1 MAVTKIHAIKTTLSK
16 AVLYIE
22 NPDKTDGQLYVSGY
36 NTEPQTASLDFE
48 MTAATARKAHHSK
61 RRSGNLAYHL
71 IQSFSPDDDLTPEQA
86 HELGKKLASE
96 FTQGKYEY
104 VVATHIDKG
113 HLHNHIIINAVSFY
127 DYKKLR
133 TVPYRTAR
141 QIRGIS
147 DRLCAEAEL
156 SVLQEPRQLG
166 QRYTERMR
174 KRTTVPVRSEI
185 RRRLNYVLARA
196 ASYDEFKT
204 MAAELGITVKDSG
217 KHIAYLYTGAERA
230 VRGNKLGDT
239 DKYLPEGIREQLAAN
254 AENLARLRELIVQ
267 AARGAASFSGFQDAL
282 HRQGIRTRLDKR
294 TGAVTYIM
302 NDESDSKIPED
313 ALGSGYARSAIEQ
326 ALQTGDFDLSGTESP
341 PEPLFSRYQKT
352 IRHQTDIHDTLVEVT
367 ARQLIRTSRDGV
379 LLAVKDRNGNEA
391 RLMLEADC
399 VNGLPDGR
407 TQIALGSGFEYDIV
421 YPDGQHGTVR
431 GADLIRQIELQN
443 GVKPVTVTL
452 GASEIK
458 TMSLKGITVTL
469 PQAGMERIFI
479 PAEYVHYDKLTGS
492 CTADIYQN
500 WDYSYVPVSEEP
512 NPERR
517 SMKGAVLTDT
527 MLTNRQ
533 PRQGDD
539 LRSRI
544 AYVERKAKL
553 ANARHLA
560 ATLMTMSRGQL
571 HTAQDF
577 APELHRVQQ
586 EIQAVAVRISDAK
599 AKNKQYALAA
609 RCLTTCQTYKGVW
622 QEYLST
628 GTLLKPLYSKRHSKE
643 LTAYKSAL
651 EMLERMEVRPDVDP
665 VKVQALIQDRE
676 KQIENDTKHL
686 AELKQTESELM
697 AQRQTVERL
706 QKDTETSVYKGYKR
720 DKIEMRGDRAE
731 ISDFPLY
738 LNTVAGGLDRR
749 DQTIGGFSFVV
760 KIYAV
765 PVVEIIG

>member
-1 MAVTKIHAIKTTLSK
+1 MAVTKIHAIKSTLSK
-16 AVLYIE
+16 AIAYIE

-113 HLHNHIIINAVSFY
+113 HLHNHIINAVSFY
-127 DYKKLR
+127 NYKKLR

-282 HRQGIRTRLDKR
+282 HRQGIRTQLDKR

-313 ALGSGYARSAIEQ
+313 ALGFGYARSAIEQ
-326 ALQTGDFDLSGTESP
+326 ALQTGHFDLSGIESP

-352 IRHQTDIHDTLVEVT
+352 MRHQTDIHDTLVEVT

-407 TQIALGSGFEYDIV
+407 TQIALGSGFAYDIV

-533 PRQGDD
+533 PRQG
-539 LRSRI
+539 
-544 AYVERKAKL
+544 
-553 ANARHLA
+553 
-560 ATLMTMSRGQL
+560 G
-571 HTAQDF
+571 
-577 APELHRVQQ
+577 
-586 EIQAVAVRISDAK
+586 
-599 AKNKQYALAA
+599 
-609 RCLTTCQTYKGVW
+609 
-622 QEYLST
+622 
-628 GTLLKPLYSKRHSKE
+628 
-643 LTAYKSAL
+643 
-651 EMLERMEVRPDVDP
+651 
-665 VKVQALIQDRE
+665 
-676 KQIENDTKHL
+676 
-686 AELKQTESELM
+686 
-697 AQRQTVERL
+697 
-706 QKDTETSVYKGYKR
+706 
-720 DKIEMRGDRAE
+720 
-731 ISDFPLY
+731 
-738 LNTVAGGLDRR
+738 
-749 DQTIGGFSFVV
+749 
-760 KIYAV
+760 
-765 PVVEIIG
+765 

>member
-1 MAVTKIHAIKTTLSK
+1 MAVTKIHAIKSTLSK
-16 AVLYIE
+16 AIAYIE

-61 RRSGNLAYHL
+61 RCSGNLAYHL

-166 QRYTERMR
+166 QRYTERMK

-196 ASYDEFKT
+196 TSYDEFKT

-230 VRGNKLGDT
+230 VRGNKLADT

-254 AENLARLRELIVQ
+254 AESFARLRELIVQ
-267 AARGAASFSGFQDAL
+267 AACGAASFSGFQDAL

-706 QKDTETSVYKGYKR
+706 QKDTEKEADTYESR
-720 DKIEMRGDRAE
+720 I
-731 ISDFPLY
+731 
-738 LNTVAGGLDRR
+738 
-749 DQTIGGFSFVV
+749 
-760 KIYAV
+760 
-765 PVVEIIG
+765 

>member
-1 MAVTKIHAIKTTLSK
+1 MAVTKIHAIKSTLSK
-16 AVLYIE
+16 AIAYIE

-313 ALGSGYARSAIEQ
+313 ALGFGYARSAIEQ
-326 ALQTGDFDLSGTESP
+326 ALQTGDFDLSGIESP

-352 IRHQTDIHDTLVEVT
+352 MRHQTDIHDTLVEVT

-407 TQIALGSGFEYDIV
+407 TQIALGSGFAYDIV

-586 EIQAVAVRISDAK
+586 EIQAVAVQISDTK

-609 RCLTTCQTYKGVW
+609 RCLTICQTYKSVW

-628 GTLLKPLYSKRHSKE
+628 GTLLKPLYGKRHSKE

-676 KQIENDTKHL
+676 KQLESDTKHL
-686 AELKQTESELM
+686 TELKQTESELM

-706 QKDTETSVYKGYKR
+706 QKDTEKEADTYESR
-720 DKIEMRGDRAE
+720 I
-731 ISDFPLY
+731 
-738 LNTVAGGLDRR
+738 
-749 DQTIGGFSFVV
+749 
-760 KIYAV
+760 
-765 PVVEIIG
+765 

>member
-1 MAVTKIHAIKTTLSK
+1 MAVTKIHAIKSTLSK
-16 AVLYIE
+16 AIAYIE

-254 AENLARLRELIVQ
+254 AESFARLRGLIAQ
-267 AARGAASFSGFQDAL
+267 TARDSSSFSGFQDAL

-313 ALGSGYARSAIEQ
+313 ALGFGYARSAIEQ
-326 ALQTGDFDLSGTESP
+326 ALQTGNFDLSGTESP
-341 PEPLFSRYQKT
+341 PEPLLSRYQKT
-352 IRHQTDIHDTLVEVT
+352 MRHQTDIHDTLVEVT
-367 ARQLIRTSRDGV
+367 ARQLIRTSLDGV

-407 TQIALGSGFEYDIV
+407 TQIALGSGFAYDIV

-517 SMKGAVLTDT
+517 SMKGAVLADT

-586 EIQAVAVRISDAK
+586 EIQAVAVRISDTK

-609 RCLTTCQTYKGVW
+609 RCLTTCQTYKSVW

-628 GTLLKPLYSKRHSKE
+628 GTLLKPLYGKLHSKE

-676 KQIENDTKHL
+676 KQLENDTKHL
-686 AELKQTESELM
+686 TELKQTESELM

-706 QKDTETSVYKGYKR
+706 QKDTEKEADTYESR
-720 DKIEMRGDRAE
+720 I
-731 ISDFPLY
+731 
-738 LNTVAGGLDRR
+738 
-749 DQTIGGFSFVV
+749 
-760 KIYAV
+760 
-765 PVVEIIG
+765 

>member
-1 MAVTKIHAIKTTLSK
+1 MAVTKIHAIKSTLSK
-16 AVLYIE
+16 AITYIE

-166 QRYTERMR
+166 QRYTEHMK

-217 KHIAYLYTGAERA
+217 KHIAYLYTDAARA

-239 DKYLPEGIREQLAAN
+239 DKYLPEGIREQLAVN

-313 ALGSGYARSAIEQ
+313 ALGSGYARSVIEQ

-352 IRHQTDIHDTLVEVT
+352 MRHQTDIHDTLVEVT

-407 TQIALGSGFEYDIV
+407 TQIALGSGFAYDIV

-479 PAEYVHYDKLTGS
+479 PAEYVHYDKLTGI

-500 WDYSYVPVSEEP
+500 WDYSYVPTSKES

-517 SMKGAVLTDT
+517 SMKGSVLIDT
-527 MLTNRQ
+527 VLTNRQ

-586 EIQAVAVRISDAK
+586 EIQAVAVRISDTK

-609 RCLTTCQTYKGVW
+609 RCLTTCQTYKSVW

-628 GTLLKPLYSKRHSKE
+628 GTLLKPLYGKRHSKE

-676 KQIENDTKHL
+676 KQLESDTKHL
-686 AELKQTESELM
+686 TELKQTESELM

-706 QKDTETSVYKGYKR
+706 QKNTEKEADTYESR
-720 DKIEMRGDRAE
+720 I
-731 ISDFPLY
+731 
-738 LNTVAGGLDRR
+738 
-749 DQTIGGFSFVV
+749 
-760 KIYAV
+760 
-765 PVVEIIG
+765 

>member
-1 MAVTKIHAIKTTLSK
+1 MAVTKIHAIKSTLSK
-16 AVLYIE
+16 AITYIE

-166 QRYTERMR
+166 QRYTERMK

-217 KHIAYLYTGAERA
+217 KHIAYLYTDAARA

-239 DKYLPEGIREQLAAN
+239 DKYLPEGIREQLATN

-267 AARGAASFSGFQDAL
+267 AAHGAASFSGFQDAL

-313 ALGSGYARSAIEQ
+313 ALGSGYARSVIEQ
-326 ALQTGDFDLSGTESP
+326 ALQTGDFELLGTESP

-352 IRHQTDIHDTLVEVT
+352 LRHQTNIHDTLVEVT

-407 TQIALGSGFEYDIV
+407 TQIALGSGFAYDIV

-517 SMKGAVLTDT
+517 SMKGSVLTDT
-527 MLTNRQ
+527 VLTNRQ
-533 PRQGDD
+533 PRHGDD

-571 HTAQDF
+571 HTAKDF

-586 EIQAVAVRISDAK
+586 EIQAVAVRISDTK

-609 RCLTTCQTYKGVW
+609 RCLTTCQTYKSVW

-628 GTLLKPLYSKRHSKE
+628 GALLKPLYGKRHSKE

-676 KQIENDTKHL
+676 KQLESDTMHL
-686 AELKQTESELM
+686 TELKQTESELM

-706 QKDTETSVYKGYKR
+706 QKDTEKEADTYESR
-720 DKIEMRGDRAE
+720 I
-731 ISDFPLY
+731 
-738 LNTVAGGLDRR
+738 
-749 DQTIGGFSFVV
+749 
-760 KIYAV
+760 
-765 PVVEIIG
+765 

>member
-1 MAVTKIHAIKTTLSK
+1 MAVTKIHAIKSTLSK
-16 AVLYIE
+16 AIAYIE

-254 AENLARLRELIVQ
+254 AESFARLRGLIAQ
-267 AARGAASFSGFQDAL
+267 TARDSSSFSGFQDAL

-313 ALGSGYARSAIEQ
+313 ALGFGYARSAIEQ
-326 ALQTGDFDLSGTESP
+326 ALQTGNFDLSGTESP
-341 PEPLFSRYQKT
+341 PEPLLSRYQKT
-352 IRHQTDIHDTLVEVT
+352 MRHQTDIHDTLVEVT
-367 ARQLIRTSRDGV
+367 ARQLIRTSLDGV

-407 TQIALGSGFEYDIV
+407 TQIALGSGFAYDIV

-586 EIQAVAVRISDAK
+586 EIQAVAVRISDTK

-609 RCLTTCQTYKGVW
+609 RCLTTCQTYKSVW

-628 GTLLKPLYSKRHSKE
+628 GTLLKPLYGKRHSKE

-676 KQIENDTKHL
+676 RQLESDTKHL
-686 AELKQTESELM
+686 TELKQTESELM

-706 QKDTETSVYKGYKR
+706 QKDTEKEADTYESR
-720 DKIEMRGDRAE
+720 I
-731 ISDFPLY
+731 
-738 LNTVAGGLDRR
+738 
-749 DQTIGGFSFVV
+749 
-760 KIYAV
+760 
-765 PVVEIIG
+765 

>member
-1 MAVTKIHAIKTTLSK
+1 MAVTKIHAIKSTLSK
-16 AVLYIE
+16 AITYIE

-166 QRYTERMR
+166 QRYTEHMK

-217 KHIAYLYTGAERA
+217 KHIAYLYTDAARA

-239 DKYLPEGIREQLAAN
+239 DKYLPEGIREQLAVN

-313 ALGSGYARSAIEQ
+313 ALGSGYARSVIEQ

-352 IRHQTDIHDTLVEVT
+352 MRHQTDIHDTLVEVT

-407 TQIALGSGFEYDIV
+407 TQIALGSGFVYDIV
-421 YPDGQHGTVR
+421 YPDGQRGTVR

-479 PAEYVHYDKLTGS
+479 PAEYVHYDKLTGI

-500 WDYSYVPVSEEP
+500 WDYSYVPTSKES

-517 SMKGAVLTDT
+517 SMKGSVLIDT
-527 MLTNRQ
+527 VLTNRQ

-586 EIQAVAVRISDAK
+586 EIQAVAVRISDTK

-609 RCLTTCQTYKGVW
+609 RCLTTCQTYKSVW

-628 GTLLKPLYSKRHSKE
+628 GTLLKPLYGKRHSKE

-676 KQIENDTKHL
+676 KQLESDTKHL
-686 AELKQTESELM
+686 TELKQTESELM

-706 QKDTETSVYKGYKR
+706 QKNTEKEADTYESR
-720 DKIEMRGDRAE
+720 I
-731 ISDFPLY
+731 
-738 LNTVAGGLDRR
+738 
-749 DQTIGGFSFVV
+749 
-760 KIYAV
+760 
-765 PVVEIIG
+765 

>member
-1 MAVTKIHAIKTTLSK
+1 MYDTKSYIGLFVSGKEAAVAVTKIHAIKSTLSK
-16 AVLYIE
+16 AIAYIE

-113 HLHNHIIINAVSFY
+113 HLHNHIIINSVSFY

-166 QRYTERMR
+166 QRYTERTK

-196 ASYDEFKT
+196 TSYDEFKT

-230 VRGNKLGDT
+230 VRGNKLADT

-254 AENLARLRELIVQ
+254 AECIARLRELIVQ
-267 AARGAASFSGFQDAL
+267 AACDSSSFSGFQDAL
-282 HRQGIRTRLDKR
+282 NRQGVRTRLDKR
-294 TGAVTYIM
+294 TGAVTYLM
-302 NDESDSKIPED
+302 NDEYDSKIPED
-313 ALGSGYARSAIEQ
+313 ALGPGYARSVIERTM
-326 ALQTGDFDLSGTESP
+326 QTGDFEPLGAEAPT
-341 PEPLFSRYQKT
+341 EPLFSRYQKT
-352 IRHQTDIHDTLVEVT
+352 LRHRADTHDTLVEVT
-367 ARQLIRTSRDGV
+367 ARQLIQTSRDGV

-399 VNGLPDGR
+399 VDGLPDGR

-431 GADLIRQIELQN
+431 GVDLIRQIELQN
-443 GVKPVTVTL
+443 GVKPLTVTL

-458 TMSLKGITVTL
+458 TMSLKGVTVTM
-469 PQAGMERIFI
+469 PQAGIERAFI

-492 CTADIYQN
+492 CSVDIYQN
-500 WDYSYVPVSEEP
+500 WDYSYVPVSEES
-512 NPERR
+512 NPECR
-517 SMKGAVLTDT
+517 SMKGAALADT
-527 MLTNRQ
+527 MLANRQ
-533 PRQGDD
+533 PQQGDD

-553 ANARHLA
+553 ANAQHLA
-560 ATLMTMSRGQL
+560 ATLMTMSQGQL
-571 HTAQDF
+571 HTAKDF

-586 EIQAVAVRISDAK
+586 EIQAVAVRISDTK

-628 GTLLKPLYSKRHSKE
+628 GALLKPLYSKRHSKE
-643 LTAYKSAL
+643 LAAYKSAL

-665 VKVQALIQDRE
+665 AKVQALIQDRE

-706 QKDTETSVYKGYKR
+706 QKDTEKEADTYESR
-720 DKIEMRGDRAE
+720 I
-731 ISDFPLY
+731 
-738 LNTVAGGLDRR
+738 
-749 DQTIGGFSFVV
+749 
-760 KIYAV
+760 
-765 PVVEIIG
+765 

>member
-1 MAVTKIHAIKTTLSK
+1 MAVTKIHAIKSTLSK
-16 AVLYIE
+16 AIAYIE

-166 QRYTERMR
+166 QRYTDHMK
-174 KRTTVPVRSEI
+174 KRTIVPVRSEI

-217 KHIAYLYTGAERA
+217 KHIAYLYTDAERA

-267 AARGAASFSGFQDAL
+267 AVRGAASFSGFQDAL

-294 TGAVTYIM
+294 TGAVTYLM

-313 ALGSGYARSAIEQ
+313 ALGPGYARSTIEQ
-326 ALQTGDFDLSGTESP
+326 ALQTDDFELLGTESP

-352 IRHQTDIHDTLVEVT
+352 LRHQTDIHDTLVEVT

-407 TQIALGSGFEYDIV
+407 TQIALGSGFAYDIV

-469 PQAGMERIFI
+469 PQVGMERIFI
-479 PAEYVHYDKLTGS
+479 PAEYVHYDTLTGS
-492 CTADIYQN
+492 CTVDIYQN

-517 SMKGAVLTDT
+517 SMKGAVLTDA

-533 PRQGDD
+533 PCQGDD

-586 EIQAVAVRISDAK
+586 EIQAVAVRISDTK

-609 RCLTTCQTYKGVW
+609 RCLTTCQTYKNVW

-628 GTLLKPLYSKRHSKE
+628 GALLKPLYSKRHSKE

-676 KQIENDTKHL
+676 KQIESDTKHL

-706 QKDTETSVYKGYKR
+706 QKDTEKEADTYESR
-720 DKIEMRGDRAE
+720 I
-731 ISDFPLY
+731 
-738 LNTVAGGLDRR
+738 
-749 DQTIGGFSFVV
+749 
-760 KIYAV
+760 
-765 PVVEIIG
+765 

>member
-1 MAVTKIHAIKTTLSK
+1 MAVTKIHAIKSTLSK
-16 AVLYIE
+16 AIAYIE

-254 AENLARLRELIVQ
+254 AESFARLRGLIAQ
-267 AARGAASFSGFQDAL
+267 TARDSSSFSGFQDAL

-313 ALGSGYARSAIEQ
+313 ALGFGYARSAIEQ
-326 ALQTGDFDLSGTESP
+326 ALQTGNFDLSGTESP
-341 PEPLFSRYQKT
+341 PEPLLSRYQKT
-352 IRHQTDIHDTLVEVT
+352 MRHQTDIHDTLVEVT
-367 ARQLIRTSRDGV
+367 ARQLIRTSLDGV

-407 TQIALGSGFEYDIV
+407 TQIALGSGFAYDIV

-586 EIQAVAVRISDAK
+586 EIQAVAVRINDTK

-609 RCLTTCQTYKGVW
+609 RCLTTCQTYKSVW

-628 GTLLKPLYSKRHSKE
+628 GTLLKPLYGKLHSKE

-676 KQIENDTKHL
+676 KQLENDTKHL
-686 AELKQTESELM
+686 TELKQTESELM

-706 QKDTETSVYKGYKR
+706 QKDTEKEADTYESR
-720 DKIEMRGDRAE
+720 I
-731 ISDFPLY
+731 
-738 LNTVAGGLDRR
+738 
-749 DQTIGGFSFVV
+749 
-760 KIYAV
+760 
-765 PVVEIIG
+765 

>member
-1 MAVTKIHAIKTTLSK
+1 MAVTKIHAIKSTLSK
-16 AVLYIE
+16 AIAYIE

-239 DKYLPEGIREQLAAN
+239 DKYLPEGIREQLDAN

-282 HRQGIRTRLDKR
+282 HRQGIRTRLDKS

-326 ALQTGDFDLSGTESP
+326 ALQTGNFDLSGTESP

-352 IRHQTDIHDTLVEVT
+352 MRHQTDIHDTLVEVT
-367 ARQLIRTSRDGV
+367 ARQLIRTSLDGV

-407 TQIALGSGFEYDIV
+407 TQIALGSGFAYDIV

-492 CTADIYQN
+492 CTIGIYQN
-500 WDYSYVPVSEEP
+500 WDYSYVPVSEES

-517 SMKGAVLTDT
+517 SMKGTALTDT
-527 MLTNRQ
+527 MLANRQ
-533 PRQGDD
+533 PQQGDD

-571 HTAQDF
+571 HTAKDF

-586 EIQAVAVRISDAK
+586 EIQTVAVRISDTK

-628 GTLLKPLYSKRHSKE
+628 GALLKPLYSKRHSKE
-643 LTAYKSAL
+643 LAAYKSAL

-665 VKVQALIQDRE
+665 AKVQNLIQDRE

-706 QKDTETSVYKGYKR
+706 QKDTEKEADTYESR
-720 DKIEMRGDRAE
+720 I
-731 ISDFPLY
+731 
-738 LNTVAGGLDRR
+738 
-749 DQTIGGFSFVV
+749 
-760 KIYAV
+760 
-765 PVVEIIG
+765 

>member
-1 MAVTKIHAIKTTLSK
+1 MAVTKIHAIKSTLSK
-16 AVLYIE
+16 AIAYIE

-217 KHIAYLYTGAERA
+217 KHSADLYTGAERA

-326 ALQTGDFDLSGTESP
+326 ALQTGNFDLSGTESP

-352 IRHQTDIHDTLVEVT
+352 LRHRTDTHDTLVEVT
-367 ARQLIRTSRDGV
+367 SKQLIQTSRDGV

-407 TQIALGSGFEYDIV
+407 TQIALGSGFAYDIV

-586 EIQAVAVRISDAK
+586 EIQAVAVRISDTK

-676 KQIENDTKHL
+676 RQLESDTKHL
-686 AELKQTESELM
+686 TELKQTESKLM

-706 QKDTETSVYKGYKR
+706 QKDTEKEADTYESR
-720 DKIEMRGDRAE
+720 I
-731 ISDFPLY
+731 
-738 LNTVAGGLDRR
+738 
-749 DQTIGGFSFVV
+749 
-760 KIYAV
+760 
-765 PVVEIIG
+765 

>member
-1 MAVTKIHAIKTTLSK
+1 MAVTKIHAIKSTLSK
-16 AVLYIE
+16 AITYIE

-166 QRYTERMR
+166 QRYTERMK

-217 KHIAYLYTGAERA
+217 KHIAYLYTDAARA

-239 DKYLPEGIREQLAAN
+239 DKYLPEGIREQLATN

-267 AARGAASFSGFQDAL
+267 AAHGAASFSGFQDAL

-313 ALGSGYARSAIEQ
+313 ALGSGYARSVIEQ
-326 ALQTGDFDLSGTESP
+326 ALQTGDFELLGTESP

-352 IRHQTDIHDTLVEVT
+352 LRHQTNIHDTLVEVT

-407 TQIALGSGFEYDIV
+407 TQIALGSGFAYDIV

-517 SMKGAVLTDT
+517 SMKGSVLTDT
-527 MLTNRQ
+527 VLTNRQ
-533 PRQGDD
+533 PRHGDD

-571 HTAQDF
+571 HTAKDF

-586 EIQAVAVRISDAK
+586 EIQAVAVRISDTK

-609 RCLTTCQTYKGVW
+609 RCLTTCQTYKSVW

-628 GTLLKPLYSKRHSKE
+628 GALLKPLYGKRHSKE

-706 QKDTETSVYKGYKR
+706 QKDTEKEADTYESR
-720 DKIEMRGDRAE
+720 I
-731 ISDFPLY
+731 
-738 LNTVAGGLDRR
+738 
-749 DQTIGGFSFVV
+749 
-760 KIYAV
+760 
-765 PVVEIIG
+765 

>member
-1 MAVTKIHAIKTTLSK
+1 MAVTKIHAIKSTLSK
-16 AVLYIE
+16 AIAYIE

-326 ALQTGDFDLSGTESP
+326 ALQTGNFDLSGTESP

-352 IRHQTDIHDTLVEVT
+352 MRHQTDIHDTLVEVT
-367 ARQLIRTSRDGV
+367 ARQLIRTSLDGV

-407 TQIALGSGFEYDIV
+407 TQIALGSGFAYDIV

-586 EIQAVAVRISDAK
+586 EIQAVAVRISDTK

-609 RCLTTCQTYKGVW
+609 RCLTTCQTYKCVW

-628 GTLLKPLYSKRHSKE
+628 GTLLKPLYGKRHSKE

-706 QKDTETSVYKGYKR
+706 QKDTEKEADTYESR
-720 DKIEMRGDRAE
+720 I
-731 ISDFPLY
+731 
-738 LNTVAGGLDRR
+738 
-749 DQTIGGFSFVV
+749 
-760 KIYAV
+760 
-765 PVVEIIG
+765 

>member
-1 MAVTKIHAIKTTLSK
+1 MAITKIHAIKSTLSK
-16 AVLYIE
+16 AIAYIE

-147 DRLCAEAEL
+147 DRLCVEAEL

-166 QRYTERMR
+166 QRYTEHMK

-196 ASYDEFKT
+196 TSYDEFKT

-326 ALQTGDFDLSGTESP
+326 ALQTGNFDLSGTESP

-352 IRHQTDIHDTLVEVT
+352 MRHQTDIHDTLVEVT
-367 ARQLIRTSRDGV
+367 ARQLIRTSLDGV

-407 TQIALGSGFEYDIV
+407 TQIALGSGFAYDIV

-492 CTADIYQN
+492 CTIGIYQN
-500 WDYSYVPVSEEP
+500 WDYSYVPVSEES

-517 SMKGAVLTDT
+517 RMKGTALTDT
-527 MLTNRQ
+527 MLANRQ
-533 PRQGDD
+533 PQQGDD

-553 ANARHLA
+553 ANAQHLA

-571 HTAQDF
+571 HTAKDF

-586 EIQAVAVRISDAK
+586 EIQTVAVRISDTK

-628 GTLLKPLYSKRHSKE
+628 GALLKPLYSKRHSKE
-643 LTAYKSAL
+643 LAAYKSAL

-665 VKVQALIQDRE
+665 AKVQNLIQDRE

-706 QKDTETSVYKGYKR
+706 QKDTEKEADTYESR
-720 DKIEMRGDRAE
+720 I
-731 ISDFPLY
+731 
-738 LNTVAGGLDRR
+738 
-749 DQTIGGFSFVV
+749 
-760 KIYAV
+760 
-765 PVVEIIG
+765 

>member
-1 MAVTKIHAIKTTLSK
+1 MAVTKIHAIKSTLSK
-16 AVLYIE
+16 AIAYIE

-254 AENLARLRELIVQ
+254 AESFARLRGLIAQ
-267 AARGAASFSGFQDAL
+267 TARDSSSFSGFQDAL

-313 ALGSGYARSAIEQ
+313 ALGFGYARSAIEQ
-326 ALQTGDFDLSGTESP
+326 ALQTGNFDLSGTESP
-341 PEPLFSRYQKT
+341 PEPLLSRYQKT
-352 IRHQTDIHDTLVEVT
+352 MRHQTDIHDTLVEVT
-367 ARQLIRTSRDGV
+367 ARQLIRTSLDGV

-407 TQIALGSGFEYDIV
+407 TQIALGSGFAYDIV

-500 WDYSYVPVSEEP
+500 WDYGYVPVSEEP

-586 EIQAVAVRISDAK
+586 EIQAVAVRISDTK

-609 RCLTTCQTYKGVW
+609 RCLTTCQTYKSVW

-628 GTLLKPLYSKRHSKE
+628 GTLLKPLYGKRHSKE
-643 LTAYKSAL
+643 LAAYKSAL

-665 VKVQALIQDRE
+665 AKVQALIQDRE

-706 QKDTETSVYKGYKR
+706 QKDTEKEADTYESR
-720 DKIEMRGDRAE
+720 I
-731 ISDFPLY
+731 
-738 LNTVAGGLDRR
+738 
-749 DQTIGGFSFVV
+749 
-760 KIYAV
+760 
-765 PVVEIIG
+765 

>member
-113 HLHNHIIINAVSFY
+113 HLHNHIINAVSFY

-706 QKDTETSVYKGYKR
+706 QKDTEKEADTYESR
-720 DKIEMRGDRAE
+720 I
-731 ISDFPLY
+731 
-738 LNTVAGGLDRR
+738 
-749 DQTIGGFSFVV
+749 
-760 KIYAV
+760 
-765 PVVEIIG
+765 

>member
-1 MAVTKIHAIKTTLSK
+1 MAVTKIHAIKSTLSK
-16 AVLYIE
+16 AIAYIE

-254 AENLARLRELIVQ
+254 AESFARLRGLIAQ
-267 AARGAASFSGFQDAL
+267 TARDSSSFSGFQDAL

-313 ALGSGYARSAIEQ
+313 ALGFGYARSAIEQ
-326 ALQTGDFDLSGTESP
+326 ALQTGNFDLSGTESP
-341 PEPLFSRYQKT
+341 PEPLLSRYQKT
-352 IRHQTDIHDTLVEVT
+352 MRHQTDIHDTLVEVT
-367 ARQLIRTSRDGV
+367 ARQLIRTSLDGV

-407 TQIALGSGFEYDIV
+407 TQIALGSGFAYDIV

-469 PQAGMERIFI
+469 PQAGIERAFI

-492 CTADIYQN
+492 CTVDIYQN

-517 SMKGAVLTDT
+517 SMKGAALADT
-527 MLTNRQ
+527 MLANRQ
-533 PRQGDD
+533 PQQGDD

-553 ANARHLA
+553 ANAQHLA

-571 HTAQDF
+571 HTAKDF

-586 EIQAVAVRISDAK
+586 EIQAVAVRISDTK

-628 GTLLKPLYSKRHSKE
+628 GALLKPLYSKRHSKE
-643 LTAYKSAL
+643 LAAYKSAL

-665 VKVQALIQDRE
+665 AKVQALIQDRE

-706 QKDTETSVYKGYKR
+706 QKDTEKEADTYESR
-720 DKIEMRGDRAE
+720 I
-731 ISDFPLY
+731 
-738 LNTVAGGLDRR
+738 
-749 DQTIGGFSFVV
+749 
-760 KIYAV
+760 
-765 PVVEIIG
+765 

>member
-1 MAVTKIHAIKTTLSK
+1 MAVTKIHAIKSTLSK
-16 AVLYIE
+16 AIAYIE

-326 ALQTGDFDLSGTESP
+326 ALQTGNFDLSGTESP

-352 IRHQTDIHDTLVEVT
+352 MRHQTDIHDTLVEVT
-367 ARQLIRTSRDGV
+367 ARQLIRTSLDGV

-407 TQIALGSGFEYDIV
+407 TQIALGSGFAYDIV

-500 WDYSYVPVSEEP
+500 WDYSYVPVSEES

-676 KQIENDTKHL
+676 RQLESDTKHL
-686 AELKQTESELM
+686 TELKQTESKLM

-706 QKDTETSVYKGYKR
+706 QKDTEKEADTYESR
-720 DKIEMRGDRAE
+720 I
-731 ISDFPLY
+731 
-738 LNTVAGGLDRR
+738 
-749 DQTIGGFSFVV
+749 
-760 KIYAV
+760 
-765 PVVEIIG
+765 

>member
-1 MAVTKIHAIKTTLSK
+1 MAVTKIHAIKSTLSK
-16 AVLYIE
+16 AIAYIE

-239 DKYLPEGIREQLAAN
+239 DKYLPEGIREQLDAN

-282 HRQGIRTRLDKR
+282 HRQGIRTRLDKS

-326 ALQTGDFDLSGTESP
+326 ALQTGNFDLSGTESP

-352 IRHQTDIHDTLVEVT
+352 MRHQTDIHDTLVEVT
-367 ARQLIRTSRDGV
+367 ARQLIRTSLDGV

-407 TQIALGSGFEYDIV
+407 TQIALGSGFAYDIV

-533 PRQGDD
+533 PQQGDD

-586 EIQAVAVRISDAK
+586 EIQAVAVRISDTK

-609 RCLTTCQTYKGVW
+609 RCLTTCQTYKSVW

-628 GTLLKPLYSKRHSKE
+628 GTLLKPLYSRRHSKE

-686 AELKQTESELM
+686 TELKQTESELM

-706 QKDTETSVYKGYKR
+706 QKDTEKEADTYESR
-720 DKIEMRGDRAE
+720 I
-731 ISDFPLY
+731 
-738 LNTVAGGLDRR
+738 
-749 DQTIGGFSFVV
+749 
-760 KIYAV
+760 
-765 PVVEIIG
+765 

>member
-1 MAVTKIHAIKTTLSK
+1 MAVTKIHAIKSTLSK
-16 AVLYIE
+16 AIAYIE

-254 AENLARLRELIVQ
+254 AESFARLRGLIAQ
-267 AARGAASFSGFQDAL
+267 TARDSSSFSGFQDAL

-313 ALGSGYARSAIEQ
+313 ALGFGYARSAIEQ
-326 ALQTGDFDLSGTESP
+326 ALQTGNFDLSGTESP
-341 PEPLFSRYQKT
+341 PEPLLSRYQKT
-352 IRHQTDIHDTLVEVT
+352 MRHQTDIHDTLVEVT
-367 ARQLIRTSRDGV
+367 ARQLIRTSLDGV

-407 TQIALGSGFEYDIV
+407 TQIALGSGFAYDIV

-586 EIQAVAVRISDAK
+586 EIQAVAVRISDTK

-628 GTLLKPLYSKRHSKE
+628 GALLKPLYSKRHSKE

-706 QKDTETSVYKGYKR
+706 QKDTEKEADTYESR
-720 DKIEMRGDRAE
+720 I
-731 ISDFPLY
+731 
-738 LNTVAGGLDRR
+738 
-749 DQTIGGFSFVV
+749 
-760 KIYAV
+760 
-765 PVVEIIG
+765 

>member
-1 MAVTKIHAIKTTLSK
+1 MAVTKIHAIKSTLSK
-16 AVLYIE
+16 AIAYIE

-254 AENLARLRELIVQ
+254 AESFARLRGLIAQ
-267 AARGAASFSGFQDAL
+267 TARDSSSFSGFQDAL

-313 ALGSGYARSAIEQ
+313 ALGFGYARSAIEQ
-326 ALQTGDFDLSGTESP
+326 ALQTGNFDLSGTESP
-341 PEPLFSRYQKT
+341 PEPLLSRYQKT
-352 IRHQTDIHDTLVEVT
+352 MRHQTDIHDTLVEVT
-367 ARQLIRTSRDGV
+367 ARQLIRTSLDGV

-407 TQIALGSGFEYDIV
+407 TQIALGSGFAYDIV

-517 SMKGAVLTDT
+517 SMKGAVLADT

-586 EIQAVAVRISDAK
+586 EIQAVAVRISDTK

-609 RCLTTCQTYKGVW
+609 RCLTTCQTYKSVW

-628 GTLLKPLYSKRHSKE
+628 GTLLKPLYGKLHSKE

-676 KQIENDTKHL
+676 KQLENDTKHL
-686 AELKQTESELM
+686 TELKQTESELM

-706 QKDTETSVYKGYKR
+706 QKDTEKEADTYESRV
-720 DKIEMRGDRAE
+720 
-731 ISDFPLY
+731 
-738 LNTVAGGLDRR
+738 
-749 DQTIGGFSFVV
+749 
-760 KIYAV
+760 
-765 PVVEIIG
+765 

>member
-1 MAVTKIHAIKTTLSK
+1 MAVTKIHAIKSTLGK
-16 AVLYIE
+16 ALAYIE

-113 HLHNHIIINAVSFY
+113 HLHNHIIINSVSFY

-185 RRRLNYVLARA
+185 RRRLNYVLTRA

-313 ALGSGYARSAIEQ
+313 ALGFGYARSAIEQ
-326 ALQTGDFDLSGTESP
+326 ALQTGDFDLPGTESP

-352 IRHQTDIHDTLVEVT
+352 MRHQTDIHDTLVEVT

-399 VNGLPDGR
+399 VDGLPDGR

-469 PQAGMERIFI
+469 PQAGIERAFI

-586 EIQAVAVRISDAK
+586 EIQAVSVRISDTK

-609 RCLTTCQTYKGVW
+609 RCLTTCQTYKNVW

-628 GTLLKPLYSKRHSKE
+628 GALLKPLYSKRHSKE

-706 QKDTETSVYKGYKR
+706 QKDTEKEADTYESR
-720 DKIEMRGDRAE
+720 I
-731 ISDFPLY
+731 
-738 LNTVAGGLDRR
+738 
-749 DQTIGGFSFVV
+749 
-760 KIYAV
+760 
-765 PVVEIIG
+765 

>member
-1 MAVTKIHAIKTTLSK
+1 
-16 AVLYIE
+16 
-22 NPDKTDGQLYVSGY
+22 
-36 NTEPQTASLDFE
+36 
-48 MTAATARKAHHSK
+48 
-61 RRSGNLAYHL
+61 
-71 IQSFSPDDDLTPEQA
+71 
-86 HELGKKLASE
+86 
-96 FTQGKYEY
+96 
-104 VVATHIDKG
+104 
-113 HLHNHIIINAVSFY
+113 
-127 DYKKLR
+127 
-133 TVPYRTAR
+133 
-141 QIRGIS
+141 
-147 DRLCAEAEL
+147 
-156 SVLQEPRQLG
+156 
-166 QRYTERMR
+166 
-174 KRTTVPVRSEI
+174 
-185 RRRLNYVLARA
+185 
-196 ASYDEFKT
+196 
-204 MAAELGITVKDSG
+204 
-217 KHIAYLYTGAERA
+217 
-230 VRGNKLGDT
+230 
-239 DKYLPEGIREQLAAN
+239 
-254 AENLARLRELIVQ
+254 
-267 AARGAASFSGFQDAL
+267 
-282 HRQGIRTRLDKR
+282 
-294 TGAVTYIM
+294 
-302 NDESDSKIPED
+302 
-313 ALGSGYARSAIEQ
+313 
-326 ALQTGDFDLSGTESP
+326 
-341 PEPLFSRYQKT
+341 
-352 IRHQTDIHDTLVEVT
+352 
-367 ARQLIRTSRDGV
+367 
-379 LLAVKDRNGNEA
+379 
-391 RLMLEADC
+391 MLEADC

-407 TQIALGSGFEYDIV
+407 TQIALGSGFVYDIV
-421 YPDGQHGTVR
+421 YPDGQRGTVR

-500 WDYSYVPVSEEP
+500 WDYSYVPVSEES

-571 HTAQDF
+571 HTAKDF

-586 EIQAVAVRISDAK
+586 EIQAVAVRISDTK

-628 GTLLKPLYSKRHSKE
+628 GALLKPLYSKRHSKE
-643 LTAYKSAL
+643 LAAYKSAL

-665 VKVQALIQDRE
+665 AKVQALIQDRE

-706 QKDTETSVYKGYKR
+706 QKDTEKEADTYESR
-720 DKIEMRGDRAE
+720 I
-731 ISDFPLY
+731 
-738 LNTVAGGLDRR
+738 
-749 DQTIGGFSFVV
+749 
-760 KIYAV
+760 
-765 PVVEIIG
+765 

>member
-1 MAVTKIHAIKTTLSK
+1 MAVTKIHAIKSTLSK
-16 AVLYIE
+16 AIAYIE

-326 ALQTGDFDLSGTESP
+326 ALQTGNFDLSGTESP

-352 IRHQTDIHDTLVEVT
+352 MRHQTDIHDTLVEVT
-367 ARQLIRTSRDGV
+367 ARQLIRTSLDGV

-407 TQIALGSGFEYDIV
+407 TQIALGSGFAYDIV

-492 CTADIYQN
+492 CTADVYQN

-517 SMKGAVLTDT
+517 SMKGAALADT
-527 MLTNRQ
+527 MLANRQ
-533 PRQGDD
+533 PQQGDD

-553 ANARHLA
+553 ANAQHLA

-571 HTAQDF
+571 HTAKDF

-586 EIQAVAVRISDAK
+586 EIQAVAVRISDTK

-628 GTLLKPLYSKRHSKE
+628 GALLKPLYSKRHSKE
-643 LTAYKSAL
+643 LAAYKSAL

-665 VKVQALIQDRE
+665 AKVQALIQDRE

-706 QKDTETSVYKGYKR
+706 QKDTEKEADTYESR
-720 DKIEMRGDRAE
+720 I
-731 ISDFPLY
+731 
-738 LNTVAGGLDRR
+738 
-749 DQTIGGFSFVV
+749 
-760 KIYAV
+760 
-765 PVVEIIG
+765 

>member
-1 MAVTKIHAIKTTLSK
+1 MAVTKIHAIKSTLSK
-16 AVLYIE
+16 AIAYIE

-282 HRQGIRTRLDKR
+282 HRQGIRTQLDKR

-313 ALGSGYARSAIEQ
+313 ALGFGYARSAIEQ
-326 ALQTGDFDLSGTESP
+326 ALQTGDFDLSGIESP

-352 IRHQTDIHDTLVEVT
+352 MRHQTDIHDTLVEVT

-407 TQIALGSGFEYDIV
+407 TQIALGSGFAYDIV

-458 TMSLKGITVTL
+458 TMSLKGITVIL

-544 AYVERKAKL
+544 AYMERKAKL

-586 EIQAVAVRISDAK
+586 EIQAVSVRISDTK

-609 RCLTTCQTYKGVW
+609 RCLTTCQTYKNVW

-628 GTLLKPLYSKRHSKE
+628 GALLKPLYSRRHSKE

-676 KQIENDTKHL
+676 KQLENDTKHL
-686 AELKQTESELM
+686 TELKQTESELM

-706 QKDTETSVYKGYKR
+706 QKDTEKEADTYESR
-720 DKIEMRGDRAE
+720 I
-731 ISDFPLY
+731 
-738 LNTVAGGLDRR
+738 
-749 DQTIGGFSFVV
+749 
-760 KIYAV
+760 
-765 PVVEIIG
+765 

>member
-1 MAVTKIHAIKTTLSK
+1 MAVTKIHAIKSTLSK
-16 AVLYIE
+16 AIAYIE

-71 IQSFSPDDDLTPEQA
+71 IQSFSPNDDLTPEQA

-254 AENLARLRELIVQ
+254 AESFARLRGLIAQ
-267 AARGAASFSGFQDAL
+267 TARDSSSFSGFQDAL

-313 ALGSGYARSAIEQ
+313 ALGFGYARSAIEQ
-326 ALQTGDFDLSGTESP
+326 ALQTGNFDLSGTESP
-341 PEPLFSRYQKT
+341 PEPLLSRYQKT
-352 IRHQTDIHDTLVEVT
+352 MRHQTDIHDTLVEVT
-367 ARQLIRTSRDGV
+367 ARQLIRTSLDGV

-407 TQIALGSGFEYDIV
+407 TQIALGSGFAYDIV

-586 EIQAVAVRISDAK
+586 EIQAVAVRIGDTK

-609 RCLTTCQTYKGVW
+609 RCLTTCQTYKSVW

-628 GTLLKPLYSKRHSKE
+628 GTLLKPLYGKLHSKE

-676 KQIENDTKHL
+676 KQLENDTKHL
-686 AELKQTESELM
+686 TELKQTESELM

-706 QKDTETSVYKGYKR
+706 QKDTEKEADTYESR
-720 DKIEMRGDRAE
+720 I
-731 ISDFPLY
+731 
-738 LNTVAGGLDRR
+738 
-749 DQTIGGFSFVV
+749 
-760 KIYAV
+760 
-765 PVVEIIG
+765 

>member
-1 MAVTKIHAIKTTLSK
+1 MAVTKIHAIKSTLSK
-16 AVLYIE
+16 AIAYIE

-326 ALQTGDFDLSGTESP
+326 ALQTGNFDLSGTESP

-352 IRHQTDIHDTLVEVT
+352 LRHRTDTHDTLVEVT
-367 ARQLIRTSRDGV
+367 SKQLIQTSRDGV

-407 TQIALGSGFEYDIV
+407 TQIALGSGFAYDIV

-586 EIQAVAVRISDAK
+586 EIQAVAVRISDTK

-676 KQIENDTKHL
+676 RQLESDTKHL
-686 AELKQTESELM
+686 TELKQTESKLM

-706 QKDTETSVYKGYKR
+706 QKDTEKEADTYESR
-720 DKIEMRGDRAE
+720 I
-731 ISDFPLY
+731 
-738 LNTVAGGLDRR
+738 
-749 DQTIGGFSFVV
+749 
-760 KIYAV
+760 
-765 PVVEIIG
+765 

>member
-1 MAVTKIHAIKTTLSK
+1 MAVTKIHAIKSTLSK
-16 AVLYIE
+16 AIAYIE
-22 NPDKTDGQLYVSGY
+22 NPDKTDGHLYVSGY

-48 MTAATARKAHHSK
+48 MTAATARLAHHSK

-706 QKDTETSVYKGYKR
+706 QKDTEKEADTYESR
-720 DKIEMRGDRAE
+720 I
-731 ISDFPLY
+731 
-738 LNTVAGGLDRR
+738 
-749 DQTIGGFSFVV
+749 
-760 KIYAV
+760 
-765 PVVEIIG
+765 

>member
-1 MAVTKIHAIKTTLSK
+1 MAVTKIHAIKSTLSK
-16 AVLYIE
+16 AIAYIE

-254 AENLARLRELIVQ
+254 AESFARLRGLIAQ
-267 AARGAASFSGFQDAL
+267 TARDSSSFSGFQDAL

-313 ALGSGYARSAIEQ
+313 ALGFGYARSAIEQ
-326 ALQTGDFDLSGTESP
+326 ALQTGNFDLSGTESP
-341 PEPLFSRYQKT
+341 PEPLLSRYQKT
-352 IRHQTDIHDTLVEVT
+352 MRHQTDIHDTLVEVT
-367 ARQLIRTSRDGV
+367 ARQLIRTSLDGV

-407 TQIALGSGFEYDIV
+407 TQIALGSGFAYDIV

-586 EIQAVAVRISDAK
+586 EIQAVAVRISDTK

-609 RCLTTCQTYKGVW
+609 RCLTTCQTYKSVW

-628 GTLLKPLYSKRHSKE
+628 GTLLKPLYGKLHSKE

-676 KQIENDTKHL
+676 KQLENDTKHL
-686 AELKQTESELM
+686 TELKQTESELM

-706 QKDTETSVYKGYKR
+706 QKDTEKEADTYESR
-720 DKIEMRGDRAE
+720 I
-731 ISDFPLY
+731 
-738 LNTVAGGLDRR
+738 
-749 DQTIGGFSFVV
+749 
-760 KIYAV
+760 
-765 PVVEIIG
+765 